1 MEKWLSRSVK
11 AAVTAGVVG
20 VGSVGVAQA
29 DTTVVTPETVSE
41 AVSVA
46 GNNGILVGNS
56 ISVPIVVPVTDNSVA
71 ATLVG
76 VAANAKDVLIAAGI
90 LGSAHGCSSGGDDLT
105 VVSPFV
111 RSSST
116 SVVGDNHI
124 GSGNSISVPIVVPIT
139 GNDVAVAGAGA
150 AANVDSLVL
159 ALGILGHAEAG
170 DCDDNGDNGGGGGY
184 PDRNGNG
191 NGGGNGGGGNGSF
204 GDLGYSEQAGGSD
217 STVVD
222 GRVVSRPQS
231 QIGDNSIL
239 SGNSISVPVYAP
251 ITGNDVAVAGIGA
264 AVNADDVTAALGI
277 LGHAAAG
284 DAGSGLL
291 GDVASLAGLPAAE
304 TQSASAQLNDA
315 SLSAAHGDTTVV
327 APVVRST
334 PTSVAGDNS
343 IGSGNS
349 ISIPIVAPITDNDV
363 AVAGIGAAVNGEDVT
378 GAVGVLGSAEA
389 EGNGGDETIV
399 APQVTS
405 SPTSVVG
412 DNSILSGNSL
422 SVPVVAPITGNDV
435 AVAGVGAAVN
445 AEDVTLVGGILGTAS
460 ALLGG

>member
-56 ISVPIVVPVTDNSVA
+56 ISVPIVVPITDNSVA

-90 LGSAHGCSSGGDDLT
+90 LGSAHGCSAGGDDLT

-124 GSGNSISVPIVVPIT
+124 GSGNSISIPVVVPIT

-159 ALGILGHAEAG
+159 ALGILGNAEAG
-170 DCDDNGDNGGGGGY
+170 DCDDNGDNGDNGGGY
-184 PDRNGNG
+184 PDGNG
-191 NGGGNGGGGNGSF
+191 NGSGGSNGSF

-217 STVVD
+217 TTMVD

-277 LGHAAAG
+277 LGHAVAG
-284 DAGSGLL
+284 EAGSGLL

-315 SLSAAHGDTTVV
+315 SLSGAGGDTTVV

-363 AVAGIGAAVNGEDVT
+363 AVAGVGAAVNGEDVT

-389 EGNGGDETIV
+389 EGNGGADETIV
-399 APQVTS
+399 APQVNS

-435 AVAGVGAAVN
+435 AVAGVGAAAN

-460 ALLGG
+460 ALLGL